1 MWCPRC
7 WVLAKQLK
15 INNNR
20 KQHIPMK
27 IDRLISI
34 ILILLDRNKVSAKE
48 LADKFEVSLRTIYRD
63 IDTINMSG
71 IPIISTS
78 GINGGFQI
86 MDQYK
91 LDKKVFSASDIVTL
105 LRGLESVSSV
115 LSRQEII
122 NTFVK
127 VQSLIP
133 ADTAN
138 EIELKKSQILIDLQP
153 WKGNAKL
160 QNYLK
165 VINDAMESQRIVA
178 FEYYDRVGKQSQ
190 RTVEPYRLMLKVDS
204 WYIQG
209 YCLEREDFRLF
220 KLVRMSNLQILNESF
235 TTRETPPIISEF
247 TDKMNKRQITVKLL
261 IHESVRDKVMEYCGL
276 ENVIPDKEHFYIA
289 LLPFIQDDSGFNL
302 ILSFGDKCECLEPL
316 EVREE
321 LMRRIN
327 SLSQI
332 YRNTNK

>member
-1 MWCPRC
+1 
-7 WVLAKQLK
+7 
-15 INNNR
+15 
-20 KQHIPMK
+20 MK

-86 MDQYK
+86 MEQYK

-160 QNYLK
+160 QDYLK
-165 VINDAMESQRIVA
+165 VINDAMESQRVIS
-178 FEYYDRVGKQSQ
+178 FEYYDRVGKRSE

-209 YCLEREDFRLF
+209 YCVEREDFRLF
-220 KLVRMSNLQILNESF
+220 KLVRMSNLQILNETF

-261 IHESVRDKVMEYCGL
+261 IHESARDKVMEYCGL
-276 ENVIPDKEHFYIA
+276 ENVMPDKEHYYIA

-332 YRNTNK
+332 YKSTNR

>member
-1 MWCPRC
+1 
-7 WVLAKQLK
+7 
-15 INNNR
+15 
-20 KQHIPMK
+20 MK

-86 MDQYK
+86 MEQYK

-165 VINDAMESQRIVA
+165 VINDAMESQRVIS
-178 FEYYDRVGKQSQ
+178 FEYYDRVGKRSE

-209 YCLEREDFRLF
+209 YCFEREDFRLF
-220 KLVRMSNLQILNESF
+220 KLVRMSNLQILNETF
-235 TTRETPPIISEF
+235 TTRKTPPIISEF

-261 IHESVRDKVMEYCGL
+261 IHESARDKVMEYCGL
-276 ENVIPDKEHFYIA
+276 ENVVPDKEHYYIA

-332 YRNTNK
+332 YKSTNR

>member
-1 MWCPRC
+1 
-7 WVLAKQLK
+7 
-15 INNNR
+15 
-20 KQHIPMK
+20 MK

-86 MDQYK
+86 MEQYK

-105 LRGLESVSSV
+105 LRGLESVSSI

-133 ADTAN
+133 NDSIN

-160 QNYLK
+160 QNYLN
-165 VINDAMESQRIVA
+165 VINEAMENQRVVA
-178 FEYYDRVGKQSQ
+178 FEYYDRVGKRSE

-204 WYIQG
+204 WYVQG
-209 YCLEREDFRLF
+209 YCLDKEAFRMF
-220 KLVRMSNLQILNESF
+220 KLTRMSNLQILNQRF
-235 TTRETPPIISEF
+235 TTRELPPILSEF
-247 TDKMNKRQITVKLL
+247 TDKMSKKQITVKLL
-261 IHESVRDKVMEYCGL
+261 IHESARDKVMEYCGI
-276 ENVIPDKEHFYIA
+276 ENVIPDKEHYYIA
-289 LLPFIQDDSGFNL
+289 WLPFIQDDSGFNL

-321 LMRRIN
+321 LIRRIYN
-327 SLSQI
+327 LSQI
-332 YRNTNK
+332 YKTTNS

>member
-1 MWCPRC
+1 
-7 WVLAKQLK
+7 
-15 INNNR
+15 
-20 KQHIPMK
+20 MK

-78 GINGGFQI
+78 GINGGFKI
-86 MDQYK
+86 MEQYK

-133 ADTAN
+133 NDSVN
-138 EIELKKSQILIDLQP
+138 EIELKKNQILIDLQP

-160 QNYLK
+160 QNYLN
-165 VINDAMESQRIVA
+165 VINEAMENQRVVA
-178 FEYYDRVGKQSQ
+178 FEYYDRVGKQSE
-190 RTVEPYRLMLKVDS
+190 RTVEPYRLMLKVNS
-204 WYIQG
+204 WYVQG
-209 YCLEREDFRLF
+209 YCLDKEAFRMF
-220 KLVRMSNLQILNESF
+220 KLTRMTNLQILKESF
-235 TTRETPPIISEF
+235 TTREVPPILSEF
-247 TDKMNKRQITVKLL
+247 TDKMSKKQIVVKLL
-261 IHESVRDKVMEYCGL
+261 IHESVRDKVMEYCGI
-276 ENVIPDKEHFYIA
+276 ENVIPDKEHYYIA
-289 LLPFIQDDSGFNL
+289 LLPFIQDDAGFNL

-321 LMRRIN
+321 LIRRIYN
-327 SLSQI
+327 LSEI
-332 YRNTNK
+332 YKNTNS